1 MLIDIKGGYKTHV
14 YTCMYYIYV
23 YNMSCTRTC
32 TRTPNLSSNDYNGV
46 LLFRNVYVDF
56 LQHDIPTGWY
66 VICFLWPGD
75 NGRVLDTPSRR
86 PECTRIDKLG
96 REGIRTGAK
105 EVRPP
110 ATHQRPL
117 FELKGECD
125 FNRVPNKHQE

>member
-66 VICFLWPGD
+66 VIVFGGVLGLVLEPGPPTL
-75 NGRVLDTPSRR
+75 RHTPLS
-86 PECTRIDKLG
+86 
-96 REGIRTGAK
+96 
-105 EVRPP
+105 
-110 ATHQRPL
+110 THQTRTL
-117 FELKGECD
+117 RGQESTNSVE
-125 FNRVPNKHQE
+125 RVSGQGQKK